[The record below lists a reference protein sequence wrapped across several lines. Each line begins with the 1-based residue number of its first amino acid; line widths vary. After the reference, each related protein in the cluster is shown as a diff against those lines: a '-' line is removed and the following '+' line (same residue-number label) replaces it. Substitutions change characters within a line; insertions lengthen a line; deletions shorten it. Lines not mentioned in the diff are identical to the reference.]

1 MIDWVTAKMPCR
13 NTLETGGIIKYN
25 KDGGIEWLSQ
35 SWLPVQG
42 SHDSNIVIKPMT
54 DNTIQISG
62 NPTKWLQGHNLFG
75 TNDLKWLMYR
85 FYTDLH
91 ERLCDDGLNPTMQQY
106 EQVEQGN
113 YTVSRVDVNETWHL
127 ANQAEVMAWIRSA
140 GEKMSLK
147 RRGRGVFSGDT
158 LYWGKQ
164 KKDNF
169 WYLKCYS
176 KGDEIN
182 SKKSNFPN
190 ELRTPSMLQYADKA
204 LRLEMTIA
212 RKALNEWQIN
222 TPCNWTAD
230 TGKLLLLNHL
240 QDLEMSSNFCLN
252 DEILESLPR
261 KLRAYYKLW
270 LHGEDLRL
278 ELTKPTFYRIRNQL
292 KQYDIDISLV
302 RDTEKV
308 TNNVVPVAQILEAK
322 PVGIPYWAFENDLVV
337 APAYE
342 MPMQASNDE
351 TASTDRVPSIAL

>member
-1 MIDWVTAKMPCR
+1 
-13 NTLETGGIIKYN
+13 
-25 KDGGIEWLSQ
+25 
-35 SWLPVQG
+35 
-42 SHDSNIVIKPMT
+42 
-54 DNTIQISG
+54 
-62 NPTKWLQGHNLFG
+62 
-75 TNDLKWLMYR
+75 
-85 FYTDLH
+85 
-91 ERLCDDGLNPTMQQY
+91 
-106 EQVEQGN
+106 
-113 YTVSRVDVNETWHL
+113 
-127 ANQAEVMAWIRSA
+127 
-140 GEKMSLK
+140 
-147 RRGRGVFSGDT
+147 
-158 LYWGKQ
+158 
-164 KKDNF
+164 
-169 WYLKCYS
+169 
-176 KGDEIN
+176 
-182 SKKSNFPN
+182 
-190 ELRTPSMLQYADKA
+190 MLQYADKA

-342 MPMQASNDE
+342 MPMQASNDDL
-351 TASTDRVPSIAL
+351 ASTDRATSIAL

>member
-85 FYTDLH
+85 FYCDLH

-127 ANQAEVMAWIRSA
+127 ANQSEVMAWIRSA

-182 SKKSNFPN
+182 GKKSNFPK

-230 TGKLLLLNHL
+230 TEN
-240 QDLEMSSNFCLN
+240 CY
-252 DEILESLPR
+252 P
-261 KLRAYYKLW
+261 
-270 LHGEDLRL
+270 
-278 ELTKPTFYRIRNQL
+278 KPFAGFRN
-292 KQYDIDISLV
+292 
-302 RDTEKV
+302 E
-308 TNNVVPVAQILEAK
+308 
-322 PVGIPYWAFENDLVV
+322 
-337 APAYE
+337 
-342 MPMQASNDE
+342 
-351 TASTDRVPSIAL
+351 

>member
-13 NTLETGGIIKYN
+13 NTLETGGIVKYN

-75 TNDLKWLMYR
+75 TNDLRWLMYR
-85 FYTDLH
+85 FYCDLH

-140 GEKMSLK
+140 GEKMALK

-182 SKKSNFPN
+182 SKKSNFPK

-240 QDLEMSSNFCLN
+240 QDLEMSGNFSLN
-252 DEILESLPR
+252 DDVLNTLPSAL
-261 KLRAYYKLW
+261 KMAYRSW
-270 LHGEDLRL
+270 LHGDDLRSML
-278 ELTKPTFYRIRNQL
+278 PKNTFYRYRRKL
-292 KQYDIDISLV
+292 KEYDIDIAMV

-308 TNNVVPVAQILEAK
+308 TNNVVPLIKVLEAQ
-322 PVGIPYWAFENDLVV
+322 PVGIPYWAFEQGLVV
-337 APAYE
+337 APTHE
-342 MPMQASNDE
+342 MPIHASNDE
-351 TASTDRVPSIAL
+351 QLQAVIHG